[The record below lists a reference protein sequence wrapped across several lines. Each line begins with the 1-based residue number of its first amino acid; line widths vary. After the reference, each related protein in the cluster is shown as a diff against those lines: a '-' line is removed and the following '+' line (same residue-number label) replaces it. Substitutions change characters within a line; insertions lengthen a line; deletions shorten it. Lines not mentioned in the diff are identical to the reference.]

1 MVLLVVHLQKMKEP
15 RKNGL
20 KNRVLSSI
28 GRGWRE
34 LPNSVSIRPSLVP
47 AVLTFFF
54 TVFVRTFSQMVR
66 IAIGQARKEAAA
78 QKNVIKFFALISM
91 PLLLSREYNFL
102 PTQDSGHCM
111 A

>member
-1 MVLLVVHLQKMKEP
+1 MEGAPEFGVH
-15 RKNGL
+15 
-20 KNRVLSSI
+20 SSFA
-28 GRGWRE
+28 RA
-34 LPNSVSIRPSLVP
+34 S